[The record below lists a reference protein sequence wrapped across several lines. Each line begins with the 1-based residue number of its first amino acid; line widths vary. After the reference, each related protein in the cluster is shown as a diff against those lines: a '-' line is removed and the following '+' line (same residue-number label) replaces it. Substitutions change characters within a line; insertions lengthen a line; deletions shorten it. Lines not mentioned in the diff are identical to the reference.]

1 MMEKISIED
10 VKHVAKLAELDLA
23 EEEINKFVDQ
33 LNIVLEHA
41 GKISE
46 IDTSGV
52 EPTSHAIDFK
62 NVFRDDI
69 VKKSVNKEDAL
80 SNSQKIVQDLF
91 ELPLMIEE

>member
-1 MMEKISIED
+1 MMDKITIED
-10 VKHVAKLAELDLA
+10 VKHVAKLAELDLT

-46 IDTSGV
+46 IDTSEV
-52 EPTSHAIDFK
+52 KPTSHAIDFK
-62 NVFRDDI
+62 NVFRDDN

-91 ELPLMIEE
+91 EIPLMIEE